1 MYLYGTGEDSGV
13 MLDALGG
20 PREAPGRTGE
30 AARVIIEAPGET
42 GVTKNHNKGSW
53 TPREDPE
60 VMLETHWGQDRV
72 LQSC

>member
-1 MYLYGTGEDSGV
+1 MKIRDSWRDWEGS
-13 MLDALGG
+13 
-20 PREAPGRTGE
+20 PT
-30 AARVIIEAPGET
+30 VILEAPGET

-72 LQSC
+72 LESC